1 MSASIARR
9 VAGNLFEHLVASPTR
24 CGRGKNGTSDTR
36 LGENDLFTAAA
47 DEIRQEDPNRVV
59 ELVLEL
65 DEILKTVWL
74 RKEKPKR
81 GSRSSTVIEGGDMLE
96 MMP

>member
-9 VAGNLFEHLVASPTR
+9 VAGNLFEHLVASPTG
-24 CGRGKNGTSDTR
+24 CGRGKNGTIDTR
-36 LGENDLFTAAA
+36 LVENDLITAAA

-65 DEILKTVWL
+65 DEILKTVLAW
-74 RKEKPKR
+74 KR
-81 GSRSSTVIEGGDMLE
+81 EAKARVKI
-96 MMP
+96 